1 MVSIVDA
8 DMVLRSDFYQRTL
21 PYLQTERDAMVL
33 APQVRPRGRATPR
46 VLRAWLRRAR
56 RHTGSR
62 AGDVPLC
69 KGAPSRLSDDEHDPR
84 PQQRLKRS
92 LCKLL
97 SRRMHACAHACA
109 RGWVAPA
116 ARERADPPPTRAQ
129 EFHNYN
135 PATDIF
141 CHSNRLFWDVTC
153 PGIVDGFGGV
163 MCTGTNYVV
172 RSRALLK
179 ARPARML

>member
-1 MVSIVDA
+1 MGGAQVVSIIDA
-8 DMVLRSDFYQRTL
+8 DMVIRADFYLRML
-21 PYLQTERDAMVL
+21 PYLQTERDALVL
-33 APQVRPRGRATPR
+33 APQVRCFPALFGPFPWYAP
-46 VLRAWLRRAR
+46 AI
-56 RHTGSR
+56 TGSICSCMW
-62 AGDVPLC
+62 PWL
-69 KGAPSRLSDDEHDPR
+69 
-84 PQQRLKRS
+84 
-92 LCKLL
+92 
-97 SRRMHACAHACA
+97 A
-109 RGWVAPA
+109 RHVRTFLWVASDLVHAP
-116 ARERADPPPTRAQ
+116 AQ

-179 ARPARML
+179 ARFKSCRSANRQPAPAAHT

>member
-1 MVSIVDA
+1 MSGFCSA
-8 DMVLRSDFYQRTL
+8 DSQRKSCAL
-21 PYLQTERDAMVL
+21 LLCEPESKA
-33 APQVRPRGRATPR
+33 
-46 VLRAWLRRAR
+46 
-56 RHTGSR
+56 
-62 AGDVPLC
+62 AGHW
-69 KGAPSRLSDDEHDPR
+69 GA
-84 PQQRLKRS
+84 
-92 LCKLL
+92 CNLL
-97 SRRMHACAHACA
+97 HAA
-109 RGWVAPA
+109 
-116 ARERADPPPTRAQ
+116 AQ

-179 ARPARML
+179 ARPKVAQSVAGAARACRT